1 MADKNYILD
10 EATTGRKL
18 KRMAYEIS
26 ENNIDEAEIILAGI
40 EENGVVIAKEIQK
53 ILADITNHKTHLIN
67 ISLNKRNPTDI
78 TLSEKSDFN
87 NKVIIIVD
95 DVANSGKTLLYALK
109 PFLEFHPKKIQILV
123 LVERTHKAFSIK
135 PDYVGISLST
145 TIQEHIF
152 VEVKGEKVTG
162 AWME

>member
-1 MADKNYILD
+1 MADKKYILD

-26 ENNIDEAEIILAGI
+26 ENNIDETEIILAGI
-40 EENGVVIAKEIQK
+40 DENGVVIAKEIQK
-53 ILADITNHKTHLIN
+53 LLAEISGYKTHLIN
-67 ISLNKRNPTDI
+67 ISLNKRNPTEI
-78 TLSEKSDFN
+78 RLSENIDFN

-123 LVERTHKAFSIK
+123 LVERSHKAFSIK

-152 VEVKGEKVTG
+152 VEVQGERVTG

>member
-18 KRMAYEIS
+18 RRMAYEIS
-26 ENNIDEAEIILAGI
+26 ENNIDEREIILAGI
-40 EENGVVIAKEIQK
+40 EENGVVIAKQIQNMLAEIS
-53 ILADITNHKTHLIN
+53 DYKTHLIN
-67 ISLNKRNPTDI
+67 ISLNKRNPTEI
-78 TLSEKSDFN
+78 RLSENTDFN

-95 DVANSGKTLLYALK
+95 DVANSGKTLLFALK

-152 VEVKGEKVTG
+152 VEVQGDKVMG

>member
-1 MADKNYILD
+1 MADKKYILD

-26 ENNIDEAEIILAGI
+26 ENNIDETEIILAGI
-40 EENGVVIAKEIQK
+40 DENGVVIAREIQK
-53 ILADITNHKTHLIN
+53 LLGEITGYKTHLIH
-67 ISLNKRNPTDI
+67 ISLNKRNPTEI
-78 TLSEKSDFN
+78 RLSENINFN
-87 NKVIIIVD
+87 DKVIIIVD

-123 LVERTHKAFSIK
+123 LVERSHKAFSIK

-152 VEVKGEKVTG
+152 VEVQGERVMG

>member
-10 EATTGRKL
+10 EETTGRKL
-18 KRMAYEIS
+18 RRMAYEIS
-26 ENNIDEAEIILAGI
+26 QNNIDEREIILAGI
-40 EENGVVIAKEIQK
+40 EENGVVIAKQIQNMLAEIS
-53 ILADITNHKTHLIN
+53 DYKTHLIN
-67 ISLNKRNPTDI
+67 ISLNKRNPTEI
-78 TLSEKSDFN
+78 RLSENTDFN

-95 DVANSGKTLLYALK
+95 DVANSGKTLLFALK

-152 VEVKGEKVTG
+152 VEVQGDKVMG

>member
-1 MADKNYILD
+1 MSDKKYILD

-26 ENNIDEAEIILAGI
+26 ENNIDEKELILAGI
-40 EENGVVIAKEIQK
+40 EENGVIIAKEIQK
-53 ILADITNHKTHLIN
+53 LLAEITELKTSLIS
-67 ISLNKRNPTDI
+67 ITLNKRNPTDV
-78 TLSEKSDFN
+78 TLTPETDLH

-109 PFLEFHPKKIQILV
+109 PFLEFYPKKIQIMV

-135 PDYVGISLST
+135 PDYVGMSLST

-152 VEVKGEKVTG
+152 VEVTGDKVLG

>member
-1 MADKNYILD
+1 MADKKYILD

-18 KRMAYEIS
+18 KRMAYEIL
-26 ENNIDEAEIILAGI
+26 ENNIDEPEIILAGI
-40 EENGVVIAKEIQK
+40 DENGVVIAKEIQK
-53 ILADITNHKTHLIN
+53 MLSEITGYQTQLIN
-67 ISLNKRNPTDI
+67 ISLNKRNPTEI
-78 TLSEKSDFN
+78 RLSENIDFN

-109 PFLEFHPKKIQILV
+109 PFLEFHPRKIQILV

-152 VEVKGEKVTG
+152 VEVQGEKVTG

>member
-1 MADKNYILD
+1 MADKKYILD

-26 ENNIDEAEIILAGI
+26 ENNIEETEIILAGI
-40 EENGVVIAKEIQK
+40 DENGVVIAKEIQK
-53 ILADITNHKTHLIN
+53 LLREITGYKTHLIH
-67 ISLNKRNPTDI
+67 ISLNKRNPTEI
-78 TLSEKSDFN
+78 RLSENIDFN

-123 LVERTHKAFSIK
+123 LVERSHKAFSIK

-152 VEVKGEKVTG
+152 VEVQGERVTG